1 MLHQFISEQR
11 VYNGSLLYSAN
22 TGLQVHSVPS
32 FYTLEGAKLEDL
44 TTYKNINSVY
54 VLSRRGGGG
63 IDQSIAVRSA
73 SEKPADSALAGVVE
87 TRQLVGPL
95 KIDDPQ
101 LQPVRRLTSPPL
113 LLLVREYQPPAAET
127 DDP

>member
-1 MLHQFISEQR
+1 
-11 VYNGSLLYSAN
+11 VYNGSLFYSAN
-22 TGLQVHSVPS
+22 TGLQVHSAP
-32 FYTLEGAKLEDL
+32 FFFTLEGAKLEDL
-44 TTYKNINSVY
+44 TIYKNINSVY
-54 VLSRRGGGG
+54 VLSRGGGV
-63 IDQSIAVRSA
+63 DQSMAVRSA
-73 SEKPADSALAGVVE
+73 SEKPADRALAGVVE

-95 KIDDPQ
+95 KMVEDPQ